1 MSENEEPKVEQASE
15 GGVAVELTQK
25 ILRTVNAAHQPA
37 DPMTQEQFSAH
48 MTELTERARAAG
60 LRPVQA
66 MLATYVKLGMTMLDK
81 VLEGLEPVDSPKK
94 KE

>member
-1 MSENEEPKVEQASE
+1 MSENEEPKKIEQAIGQVSE
-15 GGVAVELTQK
+15 QTSP
-25 ILRTVNAAHQPA
+25 PA
-37 DPMTQEQFSAH
+37 PPMTQEQFSAQ
-48 MTELTERARAAG
+48 MAQLTERARAAG
-60 LRPVQA
+60 LRPVHA